1 MVLHLLNETY
11 TEMCKLKM
19 FKNVANIYAQIAMD
33 DCFHLIS
40 KSIEVACI
48 DHTLLVQQILV
59 FLQ

>member
-19 FKNVANIYAQIAMD
+19 LKNVANIYAQIAMD

-40 KSIEVACI
+40 KSIEVALTI
-48 DHTLLVQQILV
+48 H
-59 FLQ
+59 